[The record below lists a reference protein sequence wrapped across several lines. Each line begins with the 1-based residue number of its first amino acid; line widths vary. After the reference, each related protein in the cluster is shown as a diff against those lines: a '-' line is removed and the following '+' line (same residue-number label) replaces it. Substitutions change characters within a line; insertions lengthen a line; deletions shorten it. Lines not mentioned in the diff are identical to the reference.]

1 MSEALLDIKLLTM
14 NDFGKIA
21 RHQTLHLA
29 FQALHGFVKKEQR
42 LPHPWYQVGEGSG
55 MLQPTFDSFHI
66 TSCPVKNKTFPL
78 PCSQMQIP
86 CSRWCK
92 S

>member
-14 NDFGKIA
+14 KIA

-42 LPHPWYQVGEGSG
+42 LPRPRYQVGEGSR
-55 MLQPTFDSFHI
+55 MLQPTFDSFQK
-66 TSCPVKNKTFPL
+66 TSCPI
-78 PCSQMQIP
+78 S
-86 CSRWCK
+86 
-92 S
+92 